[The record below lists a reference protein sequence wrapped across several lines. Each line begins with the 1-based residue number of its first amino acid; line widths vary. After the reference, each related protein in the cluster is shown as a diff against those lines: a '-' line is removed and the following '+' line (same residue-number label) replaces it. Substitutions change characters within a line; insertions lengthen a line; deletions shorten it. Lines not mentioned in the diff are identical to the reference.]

1 MAICIGFV
9 HIQKER
15 LLAVVVFKYSAYT
28 MACVIEVQVYSLEM
42 DTIDKLAE
50 ASSPPPLLQD

>member
-1 MAICIGFV
+1 
-9 HIQKER
+9 
-15 LLAVVVFKYSAYT
+15 

-50 ASSPPPLLQD
+50 ASSPPPLLQDWRAFCMSILTWLQF